1 MIFFVY
7 YNMGGKE
14 IKRNNKNKDTD
25 IILEYLAI
33 FPNSPSKTL
42 ARKIYAEH
50 PKFTSEESVYTRIRY
65 YRGQMGSKNRKKLAD
80 DNFKQ
85 ELKIEFTMKEKFL
98 PESYANKRDTF
109 VFPTG
114 YKTLGVIGDVHIPY
128 QDNDA
133 IEAAFNKME
142 EEKIDSLY
150 INGDLLDFYQ
160 LSFHEK
166 DPRMVHFKQELEAG
180 RQFLDY
186 CRSQFPNIPIYFIP
200 GNHEN
205 RFERYLRVK
214 ASELLDM
221 DEFRL
226 DVLLH
231 VAEYGVQYL
240 PFRSKVVF
248 GDFLI
253 EHGDKIPGAGG
264 VVPARTA
271 LMKLKTN
278 CLINHFHKTSSSSQ
292 RVYGPGESTT
302 IRGYSLGCLCELTP
316 EYLEINE
323 WNHGFAILK
332 RNGNLVQVNNYKIE
346 GNQIV

>member
-1 MIFFVY
+1 MS
-7 YNMGGKE
+7 KE
-14 IKRNNKNKDTD
+14 QSHRKQCTN
-25 IILEYLAI
+25 IILEYLRK

-42 ARKIYAEH
+42 ARKIYAENTGY
-50 PKFTSEESVYTRIRY
+50 FTNLEVVYGRVRY
-65 YRGQMGSKNRKKLAD
+65 YRGQSGKRSRKH
-80 DNFKQ
+80 KQ
-85 ELKIEFTMKEKFL
+85 NLEFIQDLKFISMKTNASL
-98 PESYANKRDTF
+98 PASLTQKRGTF

-114 YKTLGVIGDVHIPY
+114 CKKLGIIGDIHIPY
-128 QDNDA
+128 HDEDA
-133 IEAAFNKME
+133 IETACDKME
-142 EEKIDSLY
+142 EENVDSIL

-166 DPRMVHFKQELEAG
+166 DPRKVHFKDEIEAG
-180 RQFLDY
+180 KQFFEY
-186 CRSQFPNIPIYFIP
+186 MRSRFPGIPIYFIP

-205 RFERYLRVK
+205 RFERYLRIK

-231 VAEYGVQYL
+231 VAEYRIEYI
-240 PFRSKVVF
+240 PFRTKVVF

-271 LMKLKTN
+271 LMRLKTN

-292 RVYGPGESTT
+292 RVYGVEDSTI
-302 IRGYSLGCLCELTP
+302 IRGYSLGCLCELAP
-316 EYLEINE
+316 DYLEVNE
-323 WNHGFAILK
+323 WNHGFAILTRLENK
-332 RNGNLVQVNNYKIE
+332 AIAVSNYKIE
-346 GNQIV
+346 DNKIL

>member
-1 MIFFVY
+1 MAAKKG
-7 YNMGGKE
+7 NQNG
-14 IKRNNKNKDTD
+14 KNKDTD
-25 IILEYLAI
+25 IILEYLEK

-42 ARKIYAEH
+42 AKKIFSEH
-50 PKFTSEESVYTRIRY
+50 PTFSSFEGVYSRVRY
-65 YRGQMGSKNRKKLAD
+65 YRGQLGERNRKTLYTN
-80 DNFKQ
+80 NFQK

-98 PESYANKRDTF
+98 PESHANKRDTF
-109 VFPTG
+109 IFPSACNSV
-114 YKTLGVIGDVHIPY
+114 GVIGDIHIPY

-133 IEAAFNKME
+133 IEAAFNEME
-142 EEKIDSLY
+142 AQKIESLF
-150 INGDLLDFYQ
+150 INGDMLDFYQ
-160 LSFHEK
+160 MSFHEK
-166 DPRMVHFKQELEAG
+166 DPRNVHFKQEIEAG
-180 RQFLDY
+180 RQFLEY
-186 CRSQFPNIPIYFIP
+186 CRYRFPDIPIYFIP

-226 DVLLH
+226 DVLLR
-231 VAEYGVQYL
+231 VAEYGVQFI

-271 LMKLKTN
+271 LMRLKTN

-292 RVYGPGESTT
+292 RVYGPDESTT

-346 GNQIV
+346 GNHIV

>member
-1 MIFFVY
+1 MAISNGV
-7 YNMGGKE
+7 KH
-14 IKRNNKNKDTD
+14 NKLKSTE
-25 IILEYLAI
+25 IILEYLEK
-33 FPNSPSKTL
+33 FPESPSKGL
-42 ARKIYAEH
+42 ARKIISEH
-50 PKFTSEESVYTRIRY
+50 PTFTSYESVYGRVRY
-65 YRGQMGSKNRKKLAD
+65 YRGQMGPEARKYLKD
-80 DNFKQ
+80 KSFQK
-85 ELKIEFTMKEKFL
+85 ELKIEITMKEKFL
-98 PESYANKRDTF
+98 PESYANKRETF

-114 YKTLGVIGDVHIPY
+114 CKTLGIIGDVHIPY

-133 IEAAFNKME
+133 IEVALTKME
-142 EEKIDSLY
+142 EEGIDSLY

-186 CRSQFPNIPIYFIP
+186 CRSRFPDIPIYFIP

-226 DVLLH
+226 DVLLR
-231 VAEYGVQYL
+231 VAEYGVQYI

-271 LMKLKTN
+271 LMRLKTN
-278 CLINHFHKTSSSSQ
+278 CLINHFHKTSSSIQ

-332 RNGNLVQVNNYKIE
+332 RTANLVQVNNYKIE

>member
-1 MIFFVY
+1 MTIQWQPQPKQAIALASTEDEILFGGARGGGMPDTGHAWLLYDIDKPSYRALVIRKNYTDLSDWLDRAQRFY
-7 YNMGGKE
+7 FNAGGKLVG
-14 IKRNNKNKDTD
+14 DTF
-25 IILEYLAI
+25 I
-33 FPNSPSKTL
+33 FPSACNS
-42 ARKIYAEH
+42 
-50 PKFTSEESVYTRIRY
+50 V
-65 YRGQMGSKNRKKLAD
+65 
-80 DNFKQ
+80 
-85 ELKIEFTMKEKFL
+85 
-98 PESYANKRDTF
+98 
-109 VFPTG
+109 
-114 YKTLGVIGDVHIPY
+114 GVIGDIHIPY

-133 IEAAFNKME
+133 IEAAFAEME
-142 EEKIDSLY
+142 AQKIESLF
-150 INGDLLDFYQ
+150 INGDMLDFYQ

-166 DPRMVHFKQELEAG
+166 DPRNVHFKQEIEAG
-180 RQFLDY
+180 RQFLEY
-186 CRSQFPNIPIYFIP
+186 CRYRFPDIPIYFIP

-231 VAEYGVQYL
+231 VAEYGVQFI

-271 LMKLKTN
+271 LMRLKTN
-278 CLINHFHKTSSSSQ
+278 CLINHFHKTSDSSQ
-292 RVYGPGESTT
+292 RVYGPDDSTT

-332 RNGNLVQVNNYKIE
+332 RNGNLVQVNNYEIE

>member
-1 MIFFVY
+1 MAAT
-7 YNMGGKE
+7 
-14 IKRNNKNKDTD
+14 NNPSHPHKDTE
-25 IILEYLAI
+25 IVLEYLER
-33 FPNSPSKTL
+33 FPEAPSKTL
-42 ARKIYAEH
+42 ARKIY
-50 PKFTSEESVYTRIRY
+50 SENTFLKSFESVYGKVRY
-65 YRGQMGSKNRKKLAD
+65 YRGQMGDKRRKDLA
-80 DNFKQ
+80 NKKFQK
-85 ELKIEFTMKEKFL
+85 ELKVEFTMKEKFL
-98 PESYANKRDTF
+98 PESYANKRETF

-114 YKTLGVIGDVHIPY
+114 CKTLGIIGDVHIPY

-133 IEAAFNKME
+133 IEVAFTKME
-142 EEKIDSLY
+142 QEGIDSLY

-166 DPRMVHFKQELEAG
+166 DPRMVHFKQEIEAG

-186 CRSQFPNIPIYFIP
+186 CRSRFPNIPIYLIP

-231 VAEYGVQYL
+231 VAEYGVQYI

-271 LMKLKTN
+271 LMRLKTN
-278 CLINHFHKTSSSSQ
+278 CLISHFHKTSSSIQ

-332 RNGNLVQVNNYKIE
+332 RTANLVQVNNYKIE

>member
-1 MIFFVY
+1 
-7 YNMGGKE
+7 
-14 IKRNNKNKDTD
+14 
-25 IILEYLAI
+25 
-33 FPNSPSKTL
+33 
-42 ARKIYAEH
+42 
-50 PKFTSEESVYTRIRY
+50 
-65 YRGQMGSKNRKKLAD
+65 
-80 DNFKQ
+80 
-85 ELKIEFTMKEKFL
+85 MKEKFL
-98 PESYANKRDTF
+98 PESYANKRETF

-114 YKTLGVIGDVHIPY
+114 CKTLGIIGDVHIPY

-133 IEAAFNKME
+133 IEVALTKME
-142 EEKIDSLY
+142 EEGIDSLY

-186 CRSQFPNIPIYFIP
+186 CRSRFPDIPIYFIP

-231 VAEYGVQYL
+231 VAEYGVQYI

-271 LMKLKTN
+271 LMRLKTN
-278 CLINHFHKTSSSSQ
+278 CLINHFHKTSSSVQ

-332 RNGNLVQVNNYKIE
+332 RTANLVQVNNYKIE

>member
-1 MIFFVY
+1 MAATKENQF
-7 YNMGGKE
+7 GKL
-14 IKRNNKNKDTD
+14 KDTD
-25 IILEYLAI
+25 IILEYLEN
-33 FPNSPSKTL
+33 FPNSPSKTIS
-42 ARKIYAEH
+42 RKIYSEH
-50 PKFTSEESVYTRIRY
+50 PTFTSFESVYNRVRY
-65 YRGQMGSKNRKKLAD
+65 YRGQLGKKSRATLY
-80 DNFKQ
+80 NNQFKK
-85 ELKIEFTMKEKFL
+85 ELKVEYTMKEKFL
-98 PESYANKRDTF
+98 PESYATKRETF

-114 YKTLGVIGDVHIPY
+114 CKILGIIGDIHIPY
-128 QDNDA
+128 QDNDV
-133 IEAAFNKME
+133 IEVAFTKME
-142 EEKIDSLY
+142 EEGIDSLY

-186 CRSQFPNIPIYFIP
+186 CRSRFPNIPIYLIP

-226 DVLLH
+226 DVLLR
-231 VAEYGVQYL
+231 VAEYGVQYI

-271 LMKLKTN
+271 LMRLKSN
-278 CLINHFHKTSSSSQ
+278 CLINHFHKTSSSIQ
-292 RVYGPGESTT
+292 RVYGPGESTI

-332 RNGNLVQVNNYKIE
+332 RTANLVQVNNYKIE

>member
-1 MIFFVY
+1 MAISNGV
-7 YNMGGKE
+7 KH
-14 IKRNNKNKDTD
+14 NKLKSTE
-25 IILEYLAI
+25 IILEYLEK
-33 FPNSPSKTL
+33 FPESPSKGL
-42 ARKIYAEH
+42 ARKIISEH
-50 PKFTSEESVYTRIRY
+50 PTFTSYESVYGRVRY
-65 YRGQMGSKNRKKLAD
+65 YRGQMGPEARKYLKD
-80 DNFKQ
+80 KSFQK
-85 ELKIEFTMKEKFL
+85 ELKIEITMKEKFL
-98 PESYANKRDTF
+98 PESYANKRETF

-114 YKTLGVIGDVHIPY
+114 CKTLGIIGDVHIPY

-133 IEAAFNKME
+133 IEVALTKME
-142 EEKIDSLY
+142 EEGIDSLY

-186 CRSQFPNIPIYFIP
+186 CRSRFPNIPIYFIP

-226 DVLLH
+226 DVLLR
-231 VAEYGVQYL
+231 VAEYGVQYI

-271 LMKLKTN
+271 LMRLKTN
-278 CLINHFHKTSSSSQ
+278 CLINHFHKTSSSIQ

-332 RNGNLVQVNNYKIE
+332 RTANLVQVNNYKIE

>member
-1 MIFFVY
+1 MAA
-7 YNMGGKE
+7 
-14 IKRNNKNKDTD
+14 RNNPTYPRKDTE
-25 IILEYLAI
+25 IIIEYLEK
-33 FPNSPSKTL
+33 FSDSPSKTL
-42 ARKIYAEH
+42 ARKIYAEN
-50 PKFTSEESVYTRIRY
+50 PSFLSFEQVYSKVRY
-65 YRGQMGSKNRKKLAD
+65 YRGQMGEERRKDLKD
-80 DNFKQ
+80 KRFQK
-85 ELKIEFTMKEKFL
+85 ELKVKVTVKEKFL
-98 PESYANKRDTF
+98 PESYISTRDTF
-109 VFPTG
+109 VFPTAC
-114 YKTLGVIGDVHIPY
+114 TSVGVIGDIHLPY
-128 QDNDA
+128 HDNNA
-133 IEAAFNKME
+133 IEAAFAEME
-142 EEKIDSLY
+142 KEKIESLF

-166 DPRMVHFKQELEAG
+166 DPRKVHFKEEIESG
-180 RQFLDY
+180 RQFFEY
-186 CRSQFPNIPIYFIP
+186 CRFRFPGIPIYFIP

-205 RFERYLRVK
+205 RFERYLRIK
-214 ASELLDM
+214 AAELLDM

-231 VAEYGVQYL
+231 VAEYGVQYI

-271 LMKLKTN
+271 LMRLKTN

-292 RVYGPGESTT
+292 RVYGPGDSTT
-302 IRGYSLGCLCELTP
+302 IRGYSLGCLCELAP

-332 RNGNLVQVNNYKIE
+332 RKGNQVAVTNYKIE
-346 GNQIV
+346 NGKVV

>member
-1 MIFFVY
+1 
-7 YNMGGKE
+7 MGVKTGNKWGKS
-14 IKRNNKNKDTD
+14 KDTD
-25 IILEYLAI
+25 IILEYLKK
-33 FPNSPSKTL
+33 FPESPSKTL
-42 ARKIYAEH
+42 AKKIY
-50 PKFTSEESVYTRIRY
+50 SENSTFISFNSVYNRVRY
-65 YRGQMGSKNRKKLAD
+65 YRGQLGKVNREQLRVTQFQK
-80 DNFKQ
+80 
-85 ELKIEFTMKEKFL
+85 ELKTEFIMKEKFL
-98 PESYANKRDTF
+98 PESYANTRGTF
-109 VFPTG
+109 TFPTACNSV
-114 YKTLGVIGDVHIPY
+114 GVIGDIHLPY
-128 QDNDA
+128 HDNDA
-133 IEAAFNKME
+133 IEAAFAEME
-142 EEKIDSLY
+142 KEKIESLF

-166 DPRMVHFKQELEAG
+166 DPRKVHFKEEIEAG
-180 RQFLDY
+180 KQFLDY
-186 CRSQFPNIPIYFIP
+186 CRSRFPNIPIYFIP

-205 RFERYLRVK
+205 RFERYLRIK

-231 VAEYGVQYL
+231 VAEYGVQYI

-248 GDFLI
+248 GNFLI

-271 LMKLKTN
+271 LMRLKTN

-292 RVYGPGESTT
+292 RVYGPNESTT
-302 IRGYSLGCLCELTP
+302 IRGYSLGCLCELAP

-332 RNGNLVQVNNYKIE
+332 RKASEVAVTNYKIE
-346 GNQIV
+346 NGKVV

>member
-1 MIFFVY
+1 MNNGVK
-7 YNMGGKE
+7 YNKQKSTE
-14 IKRNNKNKDTD
+14 
-25 IILEYLAI
+25 IILEYLEK
-33 FPNSPSKTL
+33 FPESSSKGL
-42 ARKIYAEH
+42 ARKIFSEH
-50 PKFTSEESVYTRIRY
+50 PTFSSYEVVYGRVRY
-65 YRGQMGSKNRKKLAD
+65 YRGQLGSEARKYLKD
-80 DNFKQ
+80 KSFQK
-85 ELKIEFTMKEKFL
+85 ELKAEFTMKEKFL
-98 PESYANKRDTF
+98 PESYATKRETYI
-109 VFPTG
+109 FPTG
-114 YKTLGVIGDVHIPY
+114 CKTLGIIGDVHIPY

-133 IEAAFNKME
+133 IEVAFTKME
-142 EEKIDSLY
+142 EEGIDSLF

-166 DPRMVHFKQELEAG
+166 DPRMVHFKQEIEAG

-186 CRSQFPNIPIYFIP
+186 CRSRFPDIPIYFIP

-231 VAEYGVQYL
+231 VAEYDVQYI

-271 LMKLKTN
+271 LMRLKTN
-278 CLINHFHKTSSSSQ
+278 CLINHFHKTSSSIQ

-332 RNGNLVQVNNYKIE
+332 RTANLVQVNNYKIE

>member
-1 MIFFVY
+1 MAAT
-7 YNMGGKE
+7 
-14 IKRNNKNKDTD
+14 NNPRHPHKDTE
-25 IILEYLAI
+25 IVLEYLER
-33 FPNSPSKTL
+33 FPEAPSKTL
-42 ARKIYAEH
+42 ARKIY
-50 PKFTSEESVYTRIRY
+50 SENTFLKSFESVYSKVRY
-65 YRGQMGSKNRKKLAD
+65 YRGQMGDKRRKDLRNKK
-80 DNFKQ
+80 FQK
-85 ELKIEFTMKEKFL
+85 ELKVEFTMKEKFL
-98 PESYANKRDTF
+98 PESYATKRDTF
-109 VFPTG
+109 IFPSACNSVG
-114 YKTLGVIGDVHIPY
+114 IIGDVHIPY

-133 IEAAFNKME
+133 IEVAFAEME
-142 EEKIDSLY
+142 EQKIESLL

-160 LSFHEK
+160 MSFHEK
-166 DPRMVHFKQELEAG
+166 DPRMVHFKQEIEAG
-180 RQFLDY
+180 RQFLEY
-186 CRSQFPNIPIYFIP
+186 CRFRFPDIPIYFIP

-231 VAEYGVQYL
+231 VAEYSVQFI

-271 LMKLKTN
+271 LMRLKNN

-332 RNGNLVQVNNYKIE
+332 RNGNLVQVSNYKIE

>member
-1 MIFFVY
+1 MTANKGSKY
-7 YNMGGKE
+7 
-14 IKRNNKNKDTD
+14 NKNKDTD
-25 IILEYLAI
+25 IILEYLHN
-33 FPNSPSKTL
+33 FPEAPTKTL
-42 ARKIYAEH
+42 ARKIYADH
-50 PKFTSEESVYTRIRY
+50 PTFLSFEKVYSRVRY
-65 YRGQMGSKNRKKLAD
+65 YRGQMGKNHRKHLA
-80 DNFKQ
+80 NRTFQK
-85 ELKIEFTMKEKFL
+85 ELKTEIIMKEKFL
-98 PESYANKRDTF
+98 PESYASKRDTF

-114 YKTLGVIGDVHIPY
+114 TRSVGIIGDVHIPY

-133 IEAAFNKME
+133 IEVAFAKME
-142 EEKIDSLY
+142 EENIESLF

-180 RQFLDY
+180 RQFLEY
-186 CRSQFPNIPIYFIP
+186 CRFRFPGIPIYFIP

-214 ASELLDM
+214 AAELLDM

-231 VAEYGVQYL
+231 VAEYGVQFI

-271 LMKLKTN
+271 LMRLKTN

-332 RNGNLVQVNNYKIE
+332 KTDNLVQVNNYKIE

>member
-1 MIFFVY
+1 M
-7 YNMGGKE
+7 
-14 IKRNNKNKDTD
+14 NNGVKNNRKQATQ
-25 IILEYLAI
+25 IILEYLAN
-33 FPNSPSKTL
+33 FPEAPSKTL
-42 ARKIYAEH
+42 AKKIYADH
-50 PKFTSEESVYTRIRY
+50 PTFSSFEAVYGRVRY
-65 YRGQMGSKNRKKLAD
+65 YRGQLGTQHRKNLKDKT
-80 DNFKQ
+80 FQK
-85 ELKIEFTMKEKFL
+85 ELKIEYTMKEKFL
-98 PESYANKRDTF
+98 PESYANKRETF

-114 YKTLGVIGDVHIPY
+114 CKTLGIIGDVHIPY

-133 IEAAFNKME
+133 IEVAFNKME
-142 EEKIDSLY
+142 EEGIDSLY

-160 LSFHEK
+160 MSFHEK

-186 CRSQFPNIPIYFIP
+186 CRSRFPGIPIYFIP

-226 DVLLH
+226 DVLLR
-231 VAEYGVQYL
+231 VAEYGVQYI

-271 LMKLKTN
+271 LMRLKTN

-332 RNGNLVQVNNYKIE
+332 RTDKLVQVNNYKIE

>member
-1 MIFFVY
+1 MAVSNGVK
-7 YNMGGKE
+7 YNKQKSTE
-14 IKRNNKNKDTD
+14 
-25 IILEYLAI
+25 IILEYLEK
-33 FPNSPSKTL
+33 FPESSSKGL
-42 ARKIYAEH
+42 ARKIFSEH
-50 PKFTSEESVYTRIRY
+50 PTFSSYEVVYGRVRY
-65 YRGQMGSKNRKKLAD
+65 YRGQLGSEARKYLKD
-80 DNFKQ
+80 KSFQK
-85 ELKIEFTMKEKFL
+85 ELKAEFTMKEKFL
-98 PESYANKRDTF
+98 PESYATKRETYI
-109 VFPTG
+109 FPTG
-114 YKTLGVIGDVHIPY
+114 CKTLGIIGDVHIPY

-133 IEAAFNKME
+133 IEVAFTKME
-142 EEKIDSLY
+142 EEGIDSLF

-166 DPRMVHFKQELEAG
+166 DPRMVHFKQEIEAG

-186 CRSQFPNIPIYFIP
+186 CRSRFPDIPIYLIP

-226 DVLLH
+226 DVLLR
-231 VAEYGVQYL
+231 VAEYGVQYI

-271 LMKLKTN
+271 LMRLKTN
-278 CLINHFHKTSSSSQ
+278 CLINHFHKTSSSIQ

-332 RNGNLVQVNNYKIE
+332 RTANLVQVNNYKIE

>member
-1 MIFFVY
+1 MAST
-7 YNMGGKE
+7 
-14 IKRNNKNKDTD
+14 KNPSHPYKDTE
-25 IILEYLAI
+25 IIKNYLER
-33 FPNSPSKTL
+33 FPESPTKTL
-42 ARKIYAEH
+42 ARKIYFEN
-50 PKFTSEESVYTRIRY
+50 PSFLSFDRVYSRVRY
-65 YRGQMGSKNRKKLAD
+65 YRGQMGESRRKDLKD
-80 DNFKQ
+80 KRFQK
-85 ELKIEFTMKEKFL
+85 ELKVKFTMKEKFL
-98 PESYANKRDTF
+98 PESYANKRETF
-109 VFPTG
+109 IFPSACNSV
-114 YKTLGVIGDVHIPY
+114 GVIGDIHLPY

-133 IEAAFNKME
+133 LEAAFAEME
-142 EEKIDSLY
+142 KENIESLF

-166 DPRMVHFKQELEAG
+166 DPRKVHFKEEIEAG
-180 RQFLDY
+180 KQFLDY
-186 CRSQFPNIPIYFIP
+186 CRNRFPGIPIYFIP

-205 RFERYLRVK
+205 RFERYLRIK

-231 VAEYGVQYL
+231 VAEYGVQYI

-248 GDFLI
+248 GNFLI

-271 LMKLKTN
+271 LMRLKTN

-302 IRGYSLGCLCELTP
+302 IRGYSLGCLCELAP
-316 EYLEINE
+316 EYLEVNE

-332 RNGNLVQVNNYKIE
+332 RKGEDVAVTNYKIE
-346 GNQIV
+346 NGKVV

>member
-1 MIFFVY
+1 MAISNGV
-7 YNMGGKE
+7 KH
-14 IKRNNKNKDTD
+14 NKQKSTE
-25 IILEYLAI
+25 IILEYLEK
-33 FPNSPSKTL
+33 FPESPSKGL
-42 ARKIYAEH
+42 ARKIFSEH
-50 PKFTSEESVYTRIRY
+50 PTFNSYDAVYGRVRY
-65 YRGQMGSKNRKKLAD
+65 YRGQMGKVARNHLKDKSFQK
-80 DNFKQ
+80 
-85 ELKIEFTMKEKFL
+85 ELKTEFTMKEKFL
-98 PESYANKRDTF
+98 PESYANKRETF

-114 YKTLGVIGDVHIPY
+114 CKTLGIIGDVHIPY

-133 IEAAFNKME
+133 IEVAFAKME
-142 EEKIDSLY
+142 KEGIDSLF

-166 DPRMVHFKQELEAG
+166 DPRMVHFKQEIEAG
-180 RQFLDY
+180 KQFLDY
-186 CRSQFPNIPIYFIP
+186 CRSRFPDIPIYLIP

-214 ASELLDM
+214 ASELIDM

-231 VAEYGVQYL
+231 VAEYGVQYI

-271 LMKLKTN
+271 LMRLKTN
-278 CLINHFHKTSSSSQ
+278 CLINHFHKTSSSIQ

-332 RNGNLVQVNNYKIE
+332 RTANLVQVNNYKIE

>member
-1 MIFFVY
+1 MDWRKGNSF
-7 YNMGGKE
+7 GKLE
-14 IKRNNKNKDTD
+14 DTN
-25 IILEYLAI
+25 IILEYLAK
-33 FPNSPSKTL
+33 FPNSPTKTL
-42 ARKIYAEH
+42 ARKIY
-50 PKFTSEESVYTRIRY
+50 SENPSFETFDKVYNRVRY
-65 YRGQMGSKNRKKLAD
+65 YRGQIGKKNRDQLNNSK
-80 DNFKQ
+80 FKQ
-85 ELKIEFTMKEKFL
+85 ELKIEFAMKEKFL
-98 PESYANKRDTF
+98 PESYASKRETF

-114 YKTLGVIGDVHIPY
+114 CKTLGIIGDVHIPY

-133 IEAAFNKME
+133 IEVAFTKME
-142 EEKIDSLY
+142 QEGIDSLY

-166 DPRMVHFKQELEAG
+166 DPRMVHFKQEIEAG

-186 CRSQFPNIPIYFIP
+186 CRSRFPNIPIYLIP

-226 DVLLH
+226 DVLLR
-231 VAEYGVQYL
+231 VAEYKVQYI

-248 GDFLI
+248 GDFVI

-271 LMKLKTN
+271 LMRLKSN
-278 CLINHFHKTSSSSQ
+278 CLINHFHKTSSSIQ
-292 RVYGPGESTT
+292 RVYGPGESTI

-332 RNGNLVQVNNYKIE
+332 RTANLVQVNNYKIE

>member
-1 MIFFVY
+1 M
-7 YNMGGKE
+7 
-14 IKRNNKNKDTD
+14 
-25 IILEYLAI
+25 
-33 FPNSPSKTL
+33 
-42 ARKIYAEH
+42 
-50 PKFTSEESVYTRIRY
+50 
-65 YRGQMGSKNRKKLAD
+65 
-80 DNFKQ
+80 
-85 ELKIEFTMKEKFL
+85 
-98 PESYANKRDTF
+98 
-109 VFPTG
+109 
-114 YKTLGVIGDVHIPY
+114 
-128 QDNDA
+128 
-133 IEAAFNKME
+133 
-142 EEKIDSLY
+142 
-150 INGDLLDFYQ
+150 
-160 LSFHEK
+160 SFHEK
-166 DPRMVHFKQELEAG
+166 DPRMVHFKQEIEAG

-186 CRSQFPNIPIYFIP
+186 CRSRFPNIPIYFIP

-231 VAEYGVQYL
+231 VAEYGVQYI

-271 LMKLKTN
+271 IMRLKTN

-292 RVYGPGESTT
+292 RVYGPGDSTI

-332 RNGNLVQVNNYKIE
+332 RNGNLVQVSNYKIE

>member
-1 MIFFVY
+1 MNNGVL
-7 YNMGGKE
+7 YNKKQATE
-14 IKRNNKNKDTD
+14 
-25 IILEYLAI
+25 IILEYLAN
-33 FPNSPSKTL
+33 FPESPSKTL
-42 ARKIYAEH
+42 AKKIYSDH
-50 PKFTSEESVYTRIRY
+50 PTFSSFEAVYGRVRY
-65 YRGQMGSKNRKKLAD
+65 YRGQLGTQHRKNLKDKT
-80 DNFKQ
+80 FQK
-85 ELKIEFTMKEKFL
+85 ELKIEYTMKEKFL
-98 PESYANKRDTF
+98 PESYANRRETF

-114 YKTLGVIGDVHIPY
+114 CKTLGIIGDVHIPY

-133 IEAAFNKME
+133 IEVAFTKME
-142 EEKIDSLY
+142 EENIESLF

-166 DPRMVHFKQELEAG
+166 DPRMVHFKQEIEAG

-186 CRSQFPNIPIYFIP
+186 CRSRFPGIPIYFIP

-231 VAEYGVQYL
+231 VAEYGVQYI

-271 LMKLKTN
+271 LMRLKNN

-302 IRGYSLGCLCELTP
+302 IRGYSIGCLCELTP

-332 RNGNLVQVNNYKIE
+332 KIGDQVQVNNYKIE

>member
-1 MIFFVY
+1 MDWRKGNAF
-7 YNMGGKE
+7 GKLE
-14 IKRNNKNKDTD
+14 DTN
-25 IILEYLAI
+25 IILEYLAK
-33 FPNSPSKTL
+33 FPNSPTKTL
-42 ARKIYAEH
+42 ARKIY
-50 PKFTSEESVYTRIRY
+50 SENPSFETFDKVYNRVRY
-65 YRGQMGSKNRKKLAD
+65 YRGQIGKKNRDQLNNSK
-80 DNFKQ
+80 FKQ
-85 ELKIEFTMKEKFL
+85 ELKIEFAMKEKFL
-98 PESYANKRDTF
+98 PESYASKRETF

-114 YKTLGVIGDVHIPY
+114 CKTLGIIGDVHIPY

-133 IEAAFNKME
+133 IEVAFTKME
-142 EEKIDSLY
+142 QEGIDSLY

-166 DPRMVHFKQELEAG
+166 DPRMVHFKQEIEAG

-186 CRSQFPNIPIYFIP
+186 CRSRFPNIPIYLIP

-226 DVLLH
+226 DVLLR
-231 VAEYGVQYL
+231 VAEYKVQYI

-271 LMKLKTN
+271 LMKLKSN
-278 CLINHFHKTSSSSQ
+278 CLISHFHKTSSSIQ
-292 RVYGPGESTT
+292 RVYGPGESTI

-332 RNGNLVQVNNYKIE
+332 RTANLVQVNNYKIE

>member
-1 MIFFVY
+1 MAAT
-7 YNMGGKE
+7 
-14 IKRNNKNKDTD
+14 NNPSHPHKDTE
-25 IILEYLAI
+25 IVLEYLER
-33 FPNSPSKTL
+33 FPEAPSKTL
-42 ARKIYAEH
+42 ARKIY
-50 PKFTSEESVYTRIRY
+50 SENTFLKSFESVYGKVRY
-65 YRGQMGSKNRKKLAD
+65 YRGQMGDKRRKDLA
-80 DNFKQ
+80 NKKFQK
-85 ELKIEFTMKEKFL
+85 ELKVEFTMKEKFL
-98 PESYANKRDTF
+98 PESYANKRETF

-114 YKTLGVIGDVHIPY
+114 CKTLGIIGDVHIPY

-133 IEAAFNKME
+133 IEVAFTKME
-142 EEKIDSLY
+142 QEGIDSLY

-166 DPRMVHFKQELEAG
+166 DPRMVHFKQEIEAG

-186 CRSQFPNIPIYFIP
+186 CRSRFPNIPIYLIP

-231 VAEYGVQYL
+231 VAEYSVQYI

-271 LMKLKTN
+271 LMRLKTN
-278 CLINHFHKTSSSSQ
+278 CLISHFHKTSSSIQ

-332 RNGNLVQVNNYKIE
+332 RTANLVQVNNYKIE

>member
-1 MIFFVY
+1 
-7 YNMGGKE
+7 MGSKQNNTNR
-14 IKRNNKNKDTD
+14 KNKNTD
-25 IILEYLAI
+25 IILEYLTD
-33 FPNSPSKTL
+33 FPNTPSKTL
-42 ARKIYAEH
+42 AKKIYSEH
-50 PKFTSEESVYTRIRY
+50 PKFISFDSVYSRVRY
-65 YRGQMGSKNRKKLAD
+65 YRGQLGNTNRKHFANKAHQ
-80 DNFKQ
+80 K
-85 ELKIEFTMKEKFL
+85 ELKVEIIMKEKFL

-109 VFPTG
+109 IFPSACNSVG
-114 YKTLGVIGDVHIPY
+114 IIGDVHIPY

-133 IEAAFNKME
+133 IEVAFTKME
-142 EEKIDSLY
+142 EENIDSLF

-166 DPRMVHFKQELEAG
+166 DPRMVHFKQEIEAG

-186 CRSQFPNIPIYFIP
+186 CRFRFPSIPIYLIP

-214 ASELLDM
+214 ASELIDM

-231 VAEYGVQYL
+231 VAEYGVQYI

-271 LMKLKTN
+271 LMRLKTN
-278 CLINHFHKTSSSSQ
+278 CIINHFHKTSSSSQ

-332 RNGNLVQVNNYKIE
+332 KNGNQVQVNNYKIE

>member
-1 MIFFVY
+1 
-7 YNMGGKE
+7 
-14 IKRNNKNKDTD
+14 
-25 IILEYLAI
+25 
-33 FPNSPSKTL
+33 
-42 ARKIYAEH
+42 
-50 PKFTSEESVYTRIRY
+50 
-65 YRGQMGSKNRKKLAD
+65 
-80 DNFKQ
+80 
-85 ELKIEFTMKEKFL
+85 
-98 PESYANKRDTF
+98 
-109 VFPTG
+109 
-114 YKTLGVIGDVHIPY
+114 
-128 QDNDA
+128 
-133 IEAAFNKME
+133 
-142 EEKIDSLY
+142 
-150 INGDLLDFYQ
+150 
-160 LSFHEK
+160 
-166 DPRMVHFKQELEAG
+166 
-180 RQFLDY
+180 
-186 CRSQFPNIPIYFIP
+186 
-200 GNHEN
+200 
-205 RFERYLRVK
+205 
-214 ASELLDM
+214 M

-231 VAEYGVQYL
+231 VAEYGVQYI

-271 LMKLKTN
+271 LMRLKTN

-292 RVYGPGESTT
+292 RVYGPEDSTT